1 VVKAYGKFKDRNF
14 QIISVSLD
22 KDKEAWL
29 KAIREDSLTWIHV
42 SDLQFWKNAVAL
54 QYGIRSIPQN
64 LLLDPNGIIIAKNLR
79 GEALGKKLE
88 ELTN

>member
-1 VVKAYGKFKDRNF
+1 MVKAYGKFKDRNF